1 MSIVD
6 NLFMHMFGRP
16 QGMLGRFGGIIMA
29 RTNQAF
35 TYSVIDLLDI
45 QPSDRVLEIGFG
57 SGVGIQRL
65 AELASTGYI
74 AGIDY
79 SKEMVEQATER
90 NRSAIEAG
98 LVDLR
103 QGSVENLPFEE
114 NTFDKALAVNS
125 MQVWSDAMFGLREM
139 RRVMKNVD
147 GRIALGFTPY
157 SGQSSNGLTE
167 MLATAGFTE
176 VQLVETERGFCAL
189 AIAS

>member
-6 NLFMHMFGRP
+6 SLFRQMFGRP
-16 QGMLGRFGGIIMA
+16 KGMLGRFGGIIMA
-29 RTNQAF
+29 RMNKEF

-45 QPSDRVLEIGFG
+45 EPNDRVLEIGFG
-57 SGVGIQRL
+57 SGVGIHRL
-65 AELASTGYI
+65 AQLALTGYI

-79 SKEMVEQATER
+79 SKEMVEQATAR
-90 NRSAIEAG
+90 NLKKVEAG

-103 QGSVENLPFEE
+103 QGSVESLPFEN

-125 MQVWSDAMFGLREM
+125 MQVWSDASIGLREM
-139 RRVMKNVD
+139 RRVMKKVD

-157 SGQSSNGLTE
+157 SGQSSNGLIQMFTN
-167 MLATAGFTE
+167 AGFTE

>member
-6 NLFMHMFGRP
+6 SIFMRMFGRP
-16 QGMLGRFGGIIMA
+16 QGMLGKFGGIIMA
-29 RTNQAF
+29 RMNQAF

-45 QPSDRVLEIGFG
+45 QPNDRVLEIGFG
-57 SGVGIQRL
+57 SGMGIQRL
-65 AELASTGYI
+65 AELASKGYI

-79 SKEMVEQATER
+79 SKEMVEQAIAR
-90 NRSAIEAG
+90 NRSAIDAG

-125 MQVWSDAMFGLREM
+125 MQVWSDAAFGLREM
-139 RRVMKNVD
+139 RRVMKNID

-167 MLATAGFTE
+167 MLTTAGFTE

>member
-6 NLFMHMFGRP
+6 SIFMRMFGRP

-29 RTNQAF
+29 RMNQAL

-45 QPSDRVLEIGFG
+45 QPNDRVLEIGFG
-57 SGVGIQRL
+57 SGMGIQRL

-90 NRSAIEAG
+90 NKLAIDAG

-103 QGSVENLPFEE
+103 QGSVESLPFED

-125 MQVWSDAMFGLREM
+125 MQVWSDATFGLREM

-167 MLATAGFTE
+167 MLTTVGFTE
-176 VQLVETERGFCAL
+176 VQLVETERGFCTL
-189 AIAS
+189 AIAP

>member
-1 MSIVD
+1 
-6 NLFMHMFGRP
+6 
-16 QGMLGRFGGIIMA
+16 MA
-29 RTNQAF
+29 RMNKEF

-45 QPSDRVLEIGFG
+45 EPNDRVLEIGFG
-57 SGVGIQRL
+57 SGVGIHRL
-65 AELASTGYI
+65 AQLALTGYI

-79 SKEMVEQATER
+79 SKEMVEQATAR
-90 NRSAIEAG
+90 NLKKVEAG

-103 QGSVENLPFEE
+103 QGSVESLPFEN

-125 MQVWSDAMFGLREM
+125 MQVWSDASIGLREM
-139 RRVMKNVD
+139 RRVMKKVD

-157 SGQSSNGLTE
+157 SGQSSNGLIQMFTN
-167 MLATAGFTE
+167 AGFTE

>member
-6 NLFMHMFGRP
+6 SIFMRMFGRP

-29 RTNQAF
+29 RMNQAL

-45 QPSDRVLEIGFG
+45 QPNDRVLEIGFG
-57 SGVGIQRL
+57 SGMGIQRL

-90 NRSAIEAG
+90 NKLAIDAG

-103 QGSVENLPFEE
+103 QGSVESLPFED

-125 MQVWSDAMFGLREM
+125 MQVWSDATFGLREM

-167 MLATAGFTE
+167 MLTTAGFTE
-176 VQLVETERGFCAL
+176 VQLVETERDFCAL

>member
-1 MSIVD
+1 MSIID
-6 NLFMHMFGRP
+6 SIFMRMFGRP

-29 RTNQAF
+29 RMNQAF

-45 QPSDRVLEIGFG
+45 QPNDRVLEIGFG
-57 SGVGIQRL
+57 SGMGIQRL

-90 NRSAIEAG
+90 NRSAINAG

-103 QGSVENLPFEE
+103 QGSVESLPFEDS
-114 NTFDKALAVNS
+114 TFDKALTVNS
-125 MQVWSDAMFGLREM
+125 MQVWSDAAIGLREI
-139 RRVMKNVD
+139 RRVLKKVE
-147 GRIALGFTPY
+147 GKIALGFTPY
-157 SGQSSNGLTE
+157 SGQSSHGLIE
-167 MLATAGFTE
+167 MLTTAGFTE
-176 VQLVETERGFCAL
+176 VQLVNLDGGFCIL